1 MSAGRLAEVLDAN
14 DNCLTRYG
22 VRRTMDDIATT
33 TGVSRSAVHQ
43 YVRSEDDAFR
53 QPAGHLHG
61 RVRSHKNAY
70 IYLYGA

>member
-1 MSAGRLAEVLDAN
+1 MSADRLEKVLDAN

-22 VRRTMDDIATT
+22 VRRTMGDIATT

-43 YVRSEDDAFR
+43 YVRSKDDAFR
-53 QPAGHLHG
+53 QPAGHLHD

>member
-1 MSAGRLAEVLDAN
+1 MSADRLTGVLAAN

-22 VRRTMDDIATT
+22 VRRTMDDIAP

-43 YVRSEDDAFR
+43 HVRREDHTFR

-61 RVRSHKNAY
+61 RIRSHKNAY
-70 IYLYGA
+70 IYLYGV